1 VWSSAIFFSDVVDS
15 IIFSMTGVRLIA
27 QSYPGNF
34 VSVPEGL
41 FLFPGFKLFLK
52 LSSTYWDLVSSFVT
66 LGASYTDI

>member
-1 VWSSAIFFSDVVDS
+1 
-15 IIFSMTGVRLIA
+15 MTGVRLIA